1 MATLR
6 TRLYTI
12 YVVVVLILAYTLSF
26 IDRQILSLLVE
37 PIKHDLGLNDT
48 QISLLQGLAFA
59 VFMGLGGIPIGR
71 LIDRYHRIRIIAI
84 GIAFWSLMT
93 AGCGL
98 AKSYGGLLLCRMGV
112 GLGESTLTPAAYSVI
127 SDSVPARR
135 LGLAIGAYSMG
146 VYIGAGLALI
156 IGAAVISQLPVSE
169 WIVLPLLGEM
179 RPWQVVF
186 IAVGLPGFLVALLVL
201 TIREPVRHFAGEA
214 QHYASLSQ
222 LKTYLLTHRA
232 ALGWLILCQ
241 SFAAM
246 SSYTINAW
254 APSFFVRTYGWTIA
268 ETGYAYGL
276 TIVAS
281 GISGVIAGGLIGD
294 YLHAR
299 QVRSGRMQLMGI
311 AMLFACPLALLA
323 PLMANPY
330 VALLLL
336 GAITFFIT
344 LAIGTGPTALQE
356 ILPNRMRGTVS
367 ALAVLTV
374 NLIGLGVGPTCV
386 GLLTDYVF
394 ADAGR
399 LNHALAVSVPCM
411 MLLALLF
418 SRLSLRPYQQSYK
431 QLHSEQLQLAGSVS
445 HVH

>member
-1 MATLR
+1 MSLLR
-6 TRLYTI
+6 ERLRAPYI
-12 YVVVVLILAYTLSF
+12 VMVLILAYTLSF

-59 VFMGLGGIPIGR
+59 VFMGLGGLPIGR
-71 LIDRYHRIRIIAI
+71 LIDRYHRIRIIAV

-93 AGCGL
+93 VSCGL
-98 AKSYGGLLLCRMGV
+98 AKGYGGLLLSRMGV

-127 SDSVPARR
+127 SDSVPAKR

-156 IGAAVISQLPVSE
+156 IGAAVIAQLPVSE
-169 WIVLPLLGEM
+169 WIVVPLLGEM
-179 RPWQVVF
+179 RPWQLVFVV
-186 IAVGLPGFLVALLVL
+186 VGLPGLLVALLVL
-201 TIREPVRHFAGEA
+201 TIREPARHLAGEEP
-214 QHYASLSQ
+214 HYASLPQ
-222 LKTYLLTHRA
+222 LKVYLLTHRA

-246 SSYTINAW
+246 SSYTLNAW
-254 APSFFVRTYGWTIA
+254 APSFFVRTYGWSIA
-268 ETGYAYGL
+268 DTGYAYGL
-276 TIVAS
+276 TIVFS
-281 GISGVIAGGLIGD
+281 GMTGVVVGGLIGD
-294 YLHAR
+294 YLQSK
-299 QVRSGRMQLMGI
+299 QVHSGRMKLMGT
-311 AMLFACPLALLA
+311 AMLIACPLALLA

-330 VALLLL
+330 WSLLLL
-336 GAITFFIT
+336 GAITFLIT

-374 NLIGLGVGPTCV
+374 NLVGLGLGPTCV

-394 ADAGR
+394 ADASK
-399 LNHALAVSVPCM
+399 LNYALAFSLPCM
-411 MLLALLF
+411 MLLSLLF
-418 SRLSLRPYQQSYK
+418 SMLSLKPYQASYQK
-431 QLHSEQLQLAGSVS
+431 LRAKGSLCS
-445 HVH
+445 